1 MVDQGNRGEPASKA
15 AFDYDAELRRYQ
27 PRLRE
32 AFDVRPGDSVLDIGC
47 GTGQTTREAAGLA
60 TGGSALGVDVSAG
73 MVARAGELAA
83 AEGLDNVRFEQ
94 ADAQAH
100 PFPPGRFT
108 LGISRF
114 GTMFFADPVEAFTN
128 IGRALRPGG
137 RLVQLVWQDGGRQEW
152 VAAIQRAL
160 AGRDPAPVPA
170 AAGGPFSLAD
180 PAAVEGVLTLAGFTD
195 VSIGDVREPVYYG
208 ADPDAAADAVLALR
222 MASDVLV
229 RLDAEETERALDRL
243 RVVMA
248 EHSTADGV
256 WFDSRA
262 WLVTAR
268 RQASHPW

>member
-1 MVDQGNRGEPASKA
+1 MHDGRMVDQGNRGGPVSKA

-27 PRLRE
+27 VRLRE
-32 AFDVRPGDSVLDIGC
+32 AFDVRTEDSVLDIGC
-47 GTGQTTREAAGLA
+47 GAGQTTRESARIA

-73 MVARAGELAA
+73 MVARARELAA

-94 ADAQAH
+94 ADAQVH
-100 PFPPGRFT
+100 PFSPGRFT
-108 LGISRF
+108 LGTSRF
-114 GTMFFADPVEAFTN
+114 GTMFFADPAAAFAN

-137 RLVQLVWQDGGRQEW
+137 RLVQLVWQGGGRQEW

-160 AGRDPAPVPA
+160 AGRDPAPVPT

-180 PAAVEGVLTLAGFTD
+180 PATVDGLLTAAGFTD
-195 VSIGDVREPVYYG
+195 VSVSDVCEPVYYG
-208 ADPDAAADAVLALR
+208 ADPDSAADAVLALR
-222 MASDVLV
+222 MANDALV
-229 RLDAEETERALDRL
+229 TLDDEETARALDRL
-243 RVVMA
+243 RAVMA

-268 RQASHPW
+268 R